1 MNFSSGGSPCR
12 RRRGHDPAPTAETLP
27 LPRLRPEAAGL
38 ATSAEAAR
46 WRDAENNQRRCVL
59 ATGLGYVMVKVLV
72 RWMAVVFWM
81 GVIFALSATPSLA
94 SPFEPV
100 YDFILR
106 KLAHLTV
113 FAVLTVLLFR
123 AFRLH
128 VAGPTHA
135 WLLAMLAAALYA
147 CSDEWHQTLVPGREG
162 TVRDIVI
169 DSLGVVGVW
178 VLASRTRIKERLPRW
193 LAEEA

>member
-1 MNFSSGGSPCR
+1 
-12 RRRGHDPAPTAETLP
+12 
-27 LPRLRPEAAGL
+27 
-38 ATSAEAAR
+38 
-46 WRDAENNQRRCVL
+46 
-59 ATGLGYVMVKVLV
+59 MVKCLV

-81 GVIFALSATPSLA
+81 GAIFALSATPSLA

-128 VAGPTHA
+128 VARPTSA
-135 WLLAMLAAALYA
+135 WLLAVCVAALYA
-147 CSDEWHQTLVPGREG
+147 CSDEWHQTVVPGREG
-162 TVRDIVI
+162 TIRDVVI

-178 VLASRTRIKERLPRW
+178 VVASRTRIKEILPRW
-193 LAEEA
+193 LGEET

>member
-1 MNFSSGGSPCR
+1 
-12 RRRGHDPAPTAETLP
+12 
-27 LPRLRPEAAGL
+27 
-38 ATSAEAAR
+38 
-46 WRDAENNQRRCVL
+46 
-59 ATGLGYVMVKVLV
+59 
-72 RWMAVVFWM
+72 M

-128 VAGPTHA
+128 VASPTYA
-135 WLLAMLAAALYA
+135 WLLAMGVAVLYA
-147 CSDEWHQTLVPGREG
+147 CSDEWHQTVVPGREG
-162 TVRDIVI
+162 TIRDVVI
-169 DSLGVVGVW
+169 DSFGVVGVW
-178 VLASRTRIKERLPRW
+178 VLASCTRIKEKLPR
-193 LAEEA
+193 